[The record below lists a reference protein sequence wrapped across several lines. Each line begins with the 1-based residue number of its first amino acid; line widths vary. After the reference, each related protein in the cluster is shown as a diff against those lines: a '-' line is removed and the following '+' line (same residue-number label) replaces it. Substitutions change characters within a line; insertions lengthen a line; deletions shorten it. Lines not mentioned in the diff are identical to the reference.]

1 MRARGAIATGVGI
14 AALIAAF
21 CLTSGAWA
29 QAPIIYPSKGQTPDQ
44 QAADEGQCHAW
55 AKQQTG
61 IDPAMLAAEPAPTAP
76 SAYGGQRA
84 RGAARGAAGGAAI
97 GAISGNAGEGAAIG
111 AIAGGMMGGRR
122 ARMAQAEGMQR
133 AQAAQA
139 GKQQQLQT
147 YYRAL
152 SACMVGRGYT
162 VQ

>member
-1 MRARGAIATGVGI
+1 MARGAIATSGRI
-14 AALIAAF
+14 AVFVVAL
-21 CLTSGAWA
+21 CLIFEAWA
-29 QAPIIYPSKGQTPDQ
+29 QPPIIYPASGQTPDQ

-61 IDPAMLAAEPAPTAP
+61 VDPAMLAAAPPPTAP
-76 SAYGGQRA
+76 PAYGGGQRV

-97 GAISGNAGEGAAIG
+97 GAIAGDAGQGAAIG
-111 AIAGGMMGGRR
+111 AIAGTMAGGRR
-122 ARMAQAEGMQR
+122 ARMAQAQGVQQ
-133 AQAAQA
+133 AQAQR
-139 GKQQQLQT
+139 QQQLST

>member
-1 MRARGAIATGVGI
+1 MARGAIATGGRMIVFGV
-14 AALIAAF
+14 AF
-21 CLTSGAWA
+21 CLTFAAWA
-29 QAPIIYPSKGQTPDQ
+29 QAPLIYPSKGQTPDQ

-61 IDPAMLAAEPAPTAP
+61 IDPAMLAAAPPPTAP
-76 SAYGGQRA
+76 SAYGGGQRA

-97 GAISGNAGEGAAIG
+97 GAIGGNAGEGAAIG

-122 ARMAQAEGMQR
+122 ARQ
-133 AQAAQA
+133 AQAASVQGAQA
-139 GKQQQLQT
+139 QRQQQLNT